1 MFRRTLAVLS
11 ATALLAIASPGQSG
25 TGFVHASSAV
35 DALATADASAYAAPV
50 APALRGSVLT
60 TYAGGST
67 VVEHPLYASTLGLS
81 TSYNVF
87 LPAGYNASSQR
98 YPVLYMLHG
107 VAGDATEWQSIGL
120 LEAADRLIQDGEI
133 EPMLI
138 VLPNGGANYWV
149 NHADGA
155 RWGDYLVGDVVASVD
170 REYRTVPDRSARAV
184 GGLSMGGEGAL
195 RMAMLN
201 PDVFGIAAAHSPS
214 LRTAYDQLSPE
225 LQRLYGTEA
234 DWRAASG
241 LWLATDT
248 DAAARLTFALDVG
261 QDDPWRPNVELLHTR
276 LDERGVSH
284 RFEILPGEHAAE
296 YWIGN
301 VDHYLAIYSGAFAS
315 ARAAQSL

>member
-1 MFRRTLAVLS
+1 MFRRGLAVLS
-11 ATALLAIASPGQSG
+11 AAALLAIASPSQQATSLAY
-25 TGFVHASSAV
+25 ASSSL
-35 DALATADASAYAAPV
+35 DATAYTAPAAPG
-50 APALRGSVLT
+50 LRASVVT

-67 VVEHPLYASTLGLS
+67 VVEHSLYARTIGLQ

-87 LPAGYNASSQR
+87 LPPGYDASSRR

-120 LEAADRLIQDGEI
+120 LDAADRMIQDGEI

-155 RWGDYLVGDVVASVD
+155 RWGDYLVSDVVASVD
-170 REYRTVPDRSARAV
+170 QEYRTVPDRASRAV
-184 GGLSMGGEGAL
+184 GGHSMGGEGAL

-201 PDVFGIAAAHSPS
+201 PDVFGIAGAHSPS
-214 LRTAYDQLSPE
+214 LRTAYDQLAPE
-225 LQRLYGTEA
+225 LQQLYGTEA
-234 DWRAASG
+234 DWLAASG

-248 DAAARLTFALDVG
+248 NAASRLSISLDVG
-261 QDDPWRPNVELLHTR
+261 QDDPWRPNVELLHSR
-276 LDERGVSH
+276 LDERGIGH
-284 RFEILPGEHAAE
+284 RFEVLPGEHAAE

-301 VDHYLAIYSGAFAS
+301 VDHYLRFYAGAFAS
-315 ARAAQSL
+315 GPIARSL

>member
-1 MFRRTLAVLS
+1 MIRRGLAVLS
-11 ATALLAIASPGQSG
+11 AVVLLLFPDPDPRAAQIAHASPG
-25 TGFVHASSAV
+25 F
-35 DALATADASAYAAPV
+35 D
-50 APALRGSVLT
+50 APAYTAPAVADRRAATLT

-67 VVEHPLYASTLGLS
+67 VVEHALYASTVGLS
-81 TSYNVF
+81 TTYNVF
-87 LPAGYNASSQR
+87 LPAGYNASYQR

-120 LEAADRLIQDGEI
+120 LEAADRMIQDGEI

-149 NHADGA
+149 NHAGGG

-201 PDVFGIAAAHSPS
+201 PDVFGIVAAHSPS
-214 LRTAYDQLSPE
+214 LRTAYDQLAPE
-225 LQRLYGTEA
+225 LQRLYGSEA

-248 DAAARLTFALDVG
+248 DAATRLTLSIDVG
-261 QDDPWRPNVELLHTR
+261 EDDPWRPNVELLHSR
-276 LDERGVSH
+276 LDERAVSH
-284 RFEILPGEHAAE
+284 RFEVLPGEHAAE

-301 VDHYLAIYSGAFAS
+301 VDRYLGFYSASFAGATV
-315 ARAAQSL
+315 ARSL

>member
-1 MFRRTLAVLS
+1 MFRHALAAVGAAAMLV
-11 ATALLAIASPGQSG
+11 IASPGQPL
-25 TGFVHASSAV
+25 THPAYASSSPDV
-35 DALATADASAYAAPV
+35 SASAAPV
-50 APALRGSVLT
+50 TPGLRASVLT

-67 VVEHPLYASTLGLS
+67 VVEHPVYARTLDLS

-87 LPAGYNASSQR
+87 LPAGYNESGRR

-155 RWGDYLVGDVVASVD
+155 RWGDYLASDVVTSVD
-170 REYRTVPDRSARAV
+170 REYRTLPDRAARAV

-195 RMAMLN
+195 RMALLN
-201 PDVFGIAAAHSPS
+201 PDVFGIVAAHSPS

-225 LQRLYGTEA
+225 LQQLYGTEA
-234 DWRAASG
+234 EWRAASG

-248 DAAARLTFALDVG
+248 DAAAWLTISLDVG
-261 QDDPWRPNVELLHTR
+261 EDDPWRPNVELLHAR

-284 RFEILPGEHAAE
+284 RFEVLPGEHAAE

-301 VDHYLAIYSGAFAS
+301 VDHYLGFYSGAFAS
-315 ARAAQSL
+315 AMVAQTL

>member
-1 MFRRTLAVLS
+1 MIRRALAVVG
-11 ATALLAIASPGQSG
+11 AAALLALAGPGQQAVSLA
-25 TGFVHASSAV
+25 HASFSPNV
-35 DALATADASAYAAPV
+35 SAYAAP
-50 APALRGSVLT
+50 AEPAVRASVLT
-60 TYAGGST
+60 TYLGGST
-67 VVEHPLYASTLGLS
+67 VVEHPLFASTLGLS

-87 LPAGYNASSQR
+87 LPAGYEASAQR

-120 LEAADRLIQDGEI
+120 LEAADRLIQDGQI

-155 RWGDYLVGDVVASVD
+155 RWGDYLVNDVVASVD
-170 REYRTVPDRSARAV
+170 REYRTIPNRAGRAV

-201 PDVFGIAAAHSPS
+201 PDVFGIAGAHSPS

-225 LQRLYGTEA
+225 LQQLYGTEA
-234 DWRAASG
+234 NWRAASG

-248 DAAARLTFALDVG
+248 DAAARLTISLDVG
-261 QDDPWRPNVELLHTR
+261 QDDPWRPNVELLHAR
-276 LDERGVSH
+276 LDARGVQH
-284 RFEILPGEHAAE
+284 RFEVLPGEHAAE

-301 VDHYLAIYSGAFAS
+301 VDHYLSFYAGAFAS
-315 ARAAQSL
+315 AI

>member
-1 MFRRTLAVLS
+1 MFRRALVAVS
-11 ATALLAIASPGQSG
+11 AAAMLVIASPGQQV
-25 TGFVHASSAV
+25 THPAYASSSLDV
-35 DALATADASAYAAPV
+35 SASAAPV
-50 APALRGSVLT
+50 TPGLRTSVLT
-60 TYAGGST
+60 SYAGGST
-67 VVEHPLYASTLGLS
+67 VVEHPLYARTLGLS
-81 TSYNVF
+81 TSYNIF
-87 LPAGYNASSQR
+87 LPAGYNESGRR

-155 RWGDYLVGDVVASVD
+155 RWGDYLAGDVVTSVD
-170 REYRTVPDRSARAV
+170 QEYRTLPDRAARAV

-195 RMAMLN
+195 RMALLN

-214 LRTAYDQLSPE
+214 LRTAYDQLAPE
-225 LQRLYGTEA
+225 LQQLYGTEA

-248 DAAARLTFALDVG
+248 DAAARLTISLDVG
-261 QDDPWRPNVELLHTR
+261 EDDPWRPNVELLHAR

-284 RFEILPGEHAAE
+284 RFEVLPGEHAAE

-301 VDHYLAIYSGAFAS
+301 VDHYLGFYSGAFAS
-315 ARAAQSL
+315 GMVAQTL

>member
-1 MFRRTLAVLS
+1 MLRRQFVLMS
-11 ATALLAIASPGQSG
+11 TAALLTIAGSG
-25 TGFVHASSAV
+25 YQAVAPAFASSAPSLSARV
-35 DALATADASAYAAPV
+35 AAPTADRLHASV
-50 APALRGSVLT
+50 VT

-67 VVEHPLYASTLGLS
+67 VIEHPLEARTIGVQ

-87 LPAGYNASSQR
+87 LPPGYNEGTRR

-120 LEAADRLIQDGEI
+120 LEGADRMIQDGEI
-133 EPMLI
+133 EPMMI

-155 RWGDYLVGDVVASVD
+155 RWGDYLVSDVVNSVD
-170 REYRTVPDRSARAV
+170 REYRTITDRSSRAV

-201 PDVFGIAAAHSPS
+201 PDVFGVAGAHSPS
-214 LRTAYDQLSPE
+214 LRTAYDQLAPE
-225 LQRLYGTEA
+225 LQELYGTEA
-234 DWRAASG
+234 DWRAGSG

-248 DAAARLTFALDVG
+248 DAAARLKILLDVG
-261 QDDPWRPNVELLHTR
+261 QDDPWRPNVELLHAR
-276 LDERGVSH
+276 LDERGIAH
-284 RFEILPGEHAAE
+284 RFEVLPGEHAAE

-301 VDHYLAIYSGAFAS
+301 VDHYLRFYGDALSGGQM
-315 ARAAQSL
+315 ARSL

>member
-1 MFRRTLAVLS
+1 MFRHALAAVGAAAMLV
-11 ATALLAIASPGQSG
+11 IASPGQPL
-25 TGFVHASSAV
+25 THPAYASSSPDV
-35 DALATADASAYAAPV
+35 SASAAPV
-50 APALRGSVLT
+50 TPDLRASVLT
-60 TYAGGST
+60 TYTGGST
-67 VVEHPLYASTLGLS
+67 VVEHPVYARTLDLS
-81 TSYNVF
+81 TSYNIF
-87 LPAGYNASSQR
+87 LPAGYNESGRR

-155 RWGDYLVGDVVASVD
+155 RWGDYLASDVVTSVD
-170 REYRTVPDRSARAV
+170 REYRTLPDRAARAV

-195 RMAMLN
+195 RMALLN
-201 PDVFGIAAAHSPS
+201 PDVFGIVAAHSPS

-225 LQRLYGTEA
+225 LQQLYGTEA
-234 DWRAASG
+234 EWRAASG

-248 DAAARLTFALDVG
+248 DAAAWLTISLDVG
-261 QDDPWRPNVELLHTR
+261 EDDPWRPNVELLHAR

-284 RFEILPGEHAAE
+284 RFEVLPGEHAAE

-301 VDHYLAIYSGAFAS
+301 VDHYLGFYSGAFAS
-315 ARAAQSL
+315 AMVAQTL

>member
-1 MFRRTLAVLS
+1 MFRRALVAVS
-11 ATALLAIASPGQSG
+11 AAAMLVIASSGQPV
-25 TGFVHASSAV
+25 TRPAYASSSPGV
-35 DALATADASAYAAPV
+35 SASVAPV
-50 APALRGSVLT
+50 TPGLHASVLT
-60 TYAGGST
+60 SYAGGST
-67 VVEHPLYASTLGLS
+67 VVEHPLYARTLGLS
-81 TSYNVF
+81 TSYNIF
-87 LPAGYNASSQR
+87 LPAGYNESGRR

-155 RWGDYLVGDVVASVD
+155 RWGDYLAGDVVTSVD
-170 REYRTVPDRSARAV
+170 QEYRTLPDRAARAV

-195 RMAMLN
+195 RMALLN

-214 LRTAYDQLSPE
+214 LRTAYDQLAPE
-225 LQRLYGTEA
+225 LQQLYGTEA

-248 DAAARLTFALDVG
+248 DAAARLTISLDVG
-261 QDDPWRPNVELLHTR
+261 EDDPWRPNVELLHAR

-284 RFEILPGEHAAE
+284 RFEVLPGEHAAE

-301 VDHYLAIYSGAFAS
+301 VDHYLGFYSGAFAS
-315 ARAAQSL
+315 GMVAQTS

>member
-1 MFRRTLAVLS
+1 MHRRTFLTIS
-11 ATALLAIASPGQSG
+11 AAALLSIASPSLR
-25 TGFVHASSAV
+25 AANP
-35 DALATADASAYAAPV
+35 AYAAPAAAGLHSAEPGDLGV
-50 APALRGSVLT
+50 RASVLT

-67 VVEHPLYASTLGLS
+67 VLDHPLYASTLGLS
-81 TSYNVF
+81 TSYSIM
-87 LPAGYNASSQR
+87 LPPGYEGSTRR

-107 VAGDATEWQSIGL
+107 VAGDSTEWQSIGL
-120 LEAADRLIQDGEI
+120 LESADRLIQDGKI

-155 RWGDYLVGDVVASVD
+155 RWGDYLVADVVASVD
-170 REYRTVPDRSARAV
+170 SEYRSIPDRDDRAV

-201 PDVFGIAAAHSPS
+201 PDVFAIAGAHSPS

-225 LQRLYGTEA
+225 LQQLYGTEA

-248 DAAARLTFALDVG
+248 DAAARLSIMLDVG
-261 QDDPWRPNVELLHTR
+261 EDDPWRPNVELLHSR
-276 LDERGVSH
+276 LDERGISH
-284 RFEILPGEHAAE
+284 RFEVLPGEHAAE

-301 VDHYLAIYSGAFAS
+301 VDHYLSFYGSAFSGGRV
-315 ARAAQSL
+315 ARSL

>member
-1 MFRRTLAVLS
+1 MFRRRLAIVS
-11 ATALLAIASPGQSG
+11 AAALLTIAHSGYQAVSPA
-25 TGFVHASSAV
+25 FAASSPN
-35 DALATADASAYAAPV
+35 LAAYTAAP
-50 APALRGSVLT
+50 AETHPRASVVT
-60 TYAGGST
+60 AYAGGST
-67 VVEHPLYASTLGLS
+67 VIEHPLYANTIGIQ
-81 TSYNVF
+81 TSYNVL
-87 LPAGYNASSQR
+87 LPPGYNESTRR

-120 LEAADRLIQDGEI
+120 LEAADRMIQDGEI

-155 RWGDYLVGDVVASVD
+155 RWGDYLVADVVNSVD
-170 REYRTVPDRSARAV
+170 REYRTITDRSARAV

-201 PDVFGIAAAHSPS
+201 PDVFAIAGAHSPS

-225 LQRLYGTEA
+225 LQQLYGTEA

-248 DAAARLTFALDVG
+248 DAAARLSISLDVG

-276 LDERGVSH
+276 LEERGVSH
-284 RFEILPGEHAAE
+284 RFEVLPGEHAAE

-301 VDHYLAIYSGAFAS
+301 VDHYLSFYGGAFS
-315 ARAAQSL
+315 EGRVARSL

>member
-1 MFRRTLAVLS
+1 MFRRRLALGS
-11 ATALLAIASPGQSG
+11 AAALLTIASAGYQAACPA
-25 TGFVHASSAV
+25 FASSSLDLPAN
-35 DALATADASAYAAPV
+35 AAAPTV
-50 APALRGSVLT
+50 SRLQSSVVP
-60 TYAGGST
+60 TYIGGST
-67 VVEHPLYASTLGLS
+67 VVEHPLYANTVGLQ

-87 LPAGYNASSQR
+87 LPPGYDESTRR

-120 LEAADRLIQDGEI
+120 LEAADRMIQDGEI

-155 RWGDYLVGDVVASVD
+155 RWGDYLVADVVNSVD
-170 REYRTVPDRSARAV
+170 REYRTVTDRTARAV

-201 PDVFGIAAAHSPS
+201 PDVFAIAGAHSPS

-225 LQRLYGTEA
+225 LQQLYGTEA

-248 DAAARLTFALDVG
+248 DAAARLSIMLDVG
-261 QDDPWRPNVELLHTR
+261 EDDPWRPNVELLHSR
-276 LDERGVSH
+276 LDERGISH
-284 RFEILPGEHAAE
+284 RFEVLPGEHAAE

-301 VDHYLAIYSGAFAS
+301 VDHYLSFYGSAFSGGRV
-315 ARAAQSL
+315 ARSL

>member
-1 MFRRTLAVLS
+1 VT
-11 ATALLAIASPGQSG
+11 
-25 TGFVHASSAV
+25 
-35 DALATADASAYAAPV
+35 D
-50 APALRGSVLT
+50 LRGSVVT

-81 TSYNVF
+81 TSYLVL
-87 LPAGYNASSQR
+87 LPAGYDESNRR

-120 LEAADRLIQDGEI
+120 LEAADRMTQDGEI

-155 RWGDYLVGDVVASVD
+155 RWGDYLVSDVVTSVD
-170 REYRTVPDRSARAV
+170 REYRTIPNRAARAV

-195 RMAMLN
+195 RMALLN
-201 PDVFGIAAAHSPS
+201 PVVFGIVAAHSPS
-214 LRTAYDQLSPE
+214 LRTAYDQLAPE

-248 DAAARLTFALDVG
+248 DAAARLSISLDVG
-261 QDDPWRPNVELLHTR
+261 EDDPWRPNVALLHER

-284 RFEILPGEHAAE
+284 RFEVLPGEHAAE

-301 VDHYLAIYSGAFAS
+301 VDHYLTFYAGAFAG
-315 ARAAQSL
+315 ATLAQGR

>member
-1 MFRRTLAVLS
+1 MFRRRLAIVS
-11 ATALLAIASPGQSG
+11 AAALLTIASSG
-25 TGFVHASSAV
+25 YQAVSPAVAASSPQ
-35 DALATADASAYAAPV
+35 LPAYATAPV
-50 APALRGSVLT
+50 ADRLQASVVT
-60 TYAGGST
+60 AYAGGST
-67 VVEHPLYASTLGLS
+67 VIEHPLYARTIGLQ

-87 LPAGYNASSQR
+87 LPPGYDETTRR

-120 LEAADRLIQDGEI
+120 LEAADRMIQDGEI

-155 RWGDYLVGDVVASVD
+155 RWGDYLVADVVDSVD
-170 REYRTVPDRSARAV
+170 REYRTVTDRTARAV

-201 PDVFGIAAAHSPS
+201 PDVFGIAGAHSPS
-214 LRTAYDQLSPE
+214 LRTAYDELAPE
-225 LQRLYGTEA
+225 LQQLYGTEA
-234 DWRAASG
+234 DWRASSG

-248 DAAARLTFALDVG
+248 DAAARLTISLDVG
-261 QDDPWRPNVELLHTR
+261 QDDPWRPNVELLHSR
-276 LDERGVSH
+276 LDERGIGH
-284 RFEILPGEHAAE
+284 RFEVLPGEHAAE

-301 VDHYLAIYSGAFAS
+301 VDHYLSFYGGAFS
-315 ARAAQSL
+315 VGRVARSL

>member
-1 MFRRTLAVLS
+1 MFRRGRAVLS
-11 ATALLAIASPGQSG
+11 AATLLVFVSSG
-25 TGFVHASSAV
+25 HQATGLAYASSNSDV
-35 DALATADASAYAAPV
+35 SAHAAPV
-50 APALRGSVLT
+50 VPGLRGTVVT
-60 TYAGGST
+60 TYAGGSS

-81 TSYNVF
+81 TSYNIF
-87 LPAGYNASSQR
+87 LPPGYNEGYRR

-155 RWGDYLVGDVVASVD
+155 RWGDYLVSDVVASVD

-201 PDVFGIAAAHSPS
+201 PGVFGIAAAHSPS
-214 LRTAYDQLSPE
+214 LRTAYDQLAPE

-241 LWLATDT
+241 LWLATDS
-248 DAAARLTFALDVG
+248 DAAARLTLWLDVG
-261 QDDPWRPNVELLHTR
+261 QDDPWRPNVELLHAR

-284 RFEILPGEHAAE
+284 RFEVLPGEHAAE

-301 VDHYLAIYSGAFAS
+301 VDRYLGFYSGAFAG
-315 ARAAQSL
+315 ATLALGR

>member
-1 MFRRTLAVLS
+1 M
-11 ATALLAIASPGQSG
+11 LAIASPGQQVTSLAY
-25 TGFVHASSAV
+25 ASPSLDV
-35 DALATADASAYAAPV
+35 LPYAAPAV
-50 APALRGSVLT
+50 TSLRGTVVT

-87 LPAGYNASSQR
+87 LPAGYAESSQR

-120 LEAADRLIQDGEI
+120 LEAADRMIQDGEI

-155 RWGDYLVGDVVASVD
+155 RWGDYLVSDVVASVD
-170 REYRTVPDRSARAV
+170 REYRTVPDRAARAV

-241 LWLATDT
+241 LWLADRHRRRRPA
-248 DAAARLTFALDVG
+248 DDLARRRRGRPVAAERRAAARPPRRARREPPIRGAARRARRRVLDR
-261 QDDPWRPNVELLHTR
+261 QRRPTT
-276 LDERGVSH
+276 
-284 RFEILPGEHAAE
+284 
-296 YWIGN
+296 
-301 VDHYLAIYSGAFAS
+301 
-315 ARAAQSL
+315 